1 MTESACPWNR
11 NTLPFF
17 LPPDVEP
24 SPEATYVWA
33 APGQKPPDEQGQ
45 AKTDLMSAHSCH
57 LAVVEVDLKTGQVR
71 VLGYY
76 AADDCGVRLNPA
88 IVEGMIQGGVAQ
100 GVGASLL
107 EEYVFDDQGQL
118 LSSTL
123 MDYLLPGI
131 HEVPMAEK
139 AELVTPSPFTPLG
152 AKGMGEAAMLTTQAA
167 MMSAINDA
175 LAPLGVRATETPA
188 SPERL
193 WRLIRGADRSSSSG
207 TMA

>member
-88 IVEGMIQGGVAQ
+88 IVEGMIQGGV
-100 GVGASLL
+100 
-107 EEYVFDDQGQL
+107 
-118 LSSTL
+118 
-123 MDYLLPGI
+123 
-131 HEVPMAEK
+131 
-139 AELVTPSPFTPLG
+139 
-152 AKGMGEAAMLTTQAA
+152 
-167 MMSAINDA
+167 
-175 LAPLGVRATETPA
+175 
-188 SPERL
+188 
-193 WRLIRGADRSSSSG
+193 DRSSSPG